1 MLWKFVG
8 RAIDTTPQLQEAFV
22 DVAMQS
28 VSDVCSPQPLEQSMP
43 MLKSPLAT
51 EAAKSTL
58 IPLSAEMLKQIAGG
72 VIVPGD
78 PTWVATLGDP
88 TW

>member
-1 MLWKFVG
+1 
-8 RAIDTTPQLQEAFV
+8 
-22 DVAMQS
+22 
-28 VSDVCSPQPLEQSMP
+28 MP

-72 VIVPGD
+72 VLVPGD
-78 PTWVATLGDP
+78 PTWVATLGDQ